1 MRWSARSA
9 TAERFRDNG
18 KVIFFLPSDLCVLI
32 CVGTGI
38 RLRQFGGKLKETVG
52 GVVRSSPES
61 LRIAVDLPWCMLLV
75 SLVCLFF
82 QWSVRRTCGFD
93 GAFRWTGRPT
103 NDRAPQVYIHPPP
116 SLKNSIKTSS
126 RFAKEIHSVSSRL
139 LALVTETSDSQSSA
153 CEQLPVCST
162 TLLN

>member
-18 KVIFFLPSDLCVLI
+18 KVIFFPPSDLCVLI
-32 CVGTGI
+32 CVGTAI
-38 RLRQFGGKLKETVG
+38 RLRQFGGKLKQTVG
-52 GVVRSSPES
+52 GVVRSSLES

-93 GAFRWTGRPT
+93 GAFRWMGRPT

-116 SLKNSIKTSS
+116 PLKIQLKHLPASQRRFIPSPLACWPWSLRRAIRKAAHASS
-126 RFAKEIHSVSSRL
+126 YPCARL
-139 LALVTETSDSQSSA
+139 HF
-153 CEQLPVCST
+153 
-162 TLLN
+162 